1 MYIILMYIIYSFH
14 TLSSCSRRPL
24 NFTTLPLYHF
34 TTLPHII
41 SSGNRPALP
50 PCHTHRPDG
59 SLGLTQWLLRAEGM
73 VVSRAGDEEM

>member
-1 MYIILMYIIYSFH
+1 MYIISMYIIYSFH
-14 TLSSCSRRPL
+14 TLSACSRRPL
-24 NFTTLPLYHF
+24 NF